1 MKDMMDFVNDM
12 ASQFDSAIASNNRK
26 TIIKQIKCALTEIS
40 VHTDFI
46 KAAYY
51 YYIATAYSAI
61 IPNGDKDAQD
71 LAKKQL
77 KYYRLSID
85 SFNAISL
92 EEQDTDFSLLKAHT
106 LTNYANLLKRCGRFI
121 AAIQNYGEA
130 ISCCPVSGMALG
142 NLGIQYCCYGNAVL
156 NRDNAVY
163 FHKAAYEALQLALQL
178 QDPNMDN
185 EDRKHFSNTFAQYSE
200 QLVEHINECFYED
213 IAAPTMTKTEH
224 KYRLWGLQNRLFL
237 NELNDTP
244 LQHLWIATDDAHIS
258 SIVEDSK
265 HPPVYFSM
273 FNQVK
278 QEYTYARYLIYQSIM
293 MKERKTPYY
302 ADKGVHLTYSLD
314 YSCYSIRLEH
324 LKSAFTTLFNLFDRI
339 AFLIN
344 EYFQIGI
351 RPSDVSFSAIWDT
364 HKGNPNTTGY
374 VYSKPLKLQDNAAL
388 QALHWIYYDMENQ
401 SEISN
406 PHLPRMRAIR
416 HALTHRYTKVITD
429 GVLDFHLAAELD
441 NVAFHVTDEELE
453 SLTMEL
459 ITTVREAMMYTLF
472 SIRIEEARR
481 HSDRPESFVIH
492 FPVEKYRDSWK
503 L

>member
-85 SFNAISL
+85 SFNSVPF
-92 EEQDTDFSLLKAHT
+92 EEQDNDFSLLKAHT

-185 EDRKHFSNTFAQYSE
+185 ED
-200 QLVEHINECFYED
+200 
-213 IAAPTMTKTEH
+213 
-224 KYRLWGLQNRLFL
+224 
-237 NELNDTP
+237 
-244 LQHLWIATDDAHIS
+244 
-258 SIVEDSK
+258 
-265 HPPVYFSM
+265 
-273 FNQVK
+273 
-278 QEYTYARYLIYQSIM
+278 
-293 MKERKTPYY
+293 
-302 ADKGVHLTYSLD
+302 
-314 YSCYSIRLEH
+314 
-324 LKSAFTTLFNLFDRI
+324 
-339 AFLIN
+339 
-344 EYFQIGI
+344 
-351 RPSDVSFSAIWDT
+351 
-364 HKGNPNTTGY
+364 
-374 VYSKPLKLQDNAAL
+374 
-388 QALHWIYYDMENQ
+388 
-401 SEISN
+401 
-406 PHLPRMRAIR
+406 
-416 HALTHRYTKVITD
+416 
-429 GVLDFHLAAELD
+429 
-441 NVAFHVTDEELE
+441 
-453 SLTMEL
+453 
-459 ITTVREAMMYTLF
+459 
-472 SIRIEEARR
+472 
-481 HSDRPESFVIH
+481 
-492 FPVEKYRDSWK
+492 SWK

>member
-1 MKDMMDFVNDM
+1 MKEMMDFVNDM
-12 ASQFDSAIASNNRK
+12 AAQFDSAIASNKRK
-26 TIIKQIKCALTEIS
+26 NIIRQINCALKEIS
-40 VHTDFI
+40 VHTDFV

-51 YYIATAYSAI
+51 YYVATAYGAI

-71 LAKKQL
+71 LANKQL

-85 SFNAISL
+85 SFNSVPF
-92 EEQDTDFSLLKAHT
+92 EEQDNDFSLLKAHT

-156 NRDNAVY
+156 NRHNAVY

-178 QDPNMDN
+178 QDPNVD
-185 EDRKHFSNTFAQYSE
+185 EEARKHFSDTFAQYSE
-200 QLVEHINECFYED
+200 HLVERMGVCSYED
-213 IAAPTMTKTEH
+213 IATPTMTKTEH
-224 KYRLWGLQNRLFL
+224 KYRLWGLQNHLFL

-244 LQHLWIATDDAHIS
+244 LQRLWIAADDAHIS

-273 FNQVK
+273 FNQLK

-314 YSCYSIRLEH
+314 YSCYSVRLEH
-324 LKSAFTTLFNLFDRI
+324 LKSAFITLFNLFDRI

-351 RPSDVSFSAIWDT
+351 HPSDVSFSAIWNT
-364 HKGNPNTTGY
+364 QKGNPDTTGY

-388 QALHWIYYDMENQ
+388 QALHWIYYDMTNQ

-429 GVLDFHLAAELD
+429 GILDFHLAAKLD

-459 ITTVREAMMYTLF
+459 ITTVREAIMYTLF
-472 SIRIEEARR
+472 GIRIEEARR
-481 HSDRPESFVIH
+481 HSDRPEGFVIH
-492 FPVEKYRDSWK
+492 FPVEKYSDSWK